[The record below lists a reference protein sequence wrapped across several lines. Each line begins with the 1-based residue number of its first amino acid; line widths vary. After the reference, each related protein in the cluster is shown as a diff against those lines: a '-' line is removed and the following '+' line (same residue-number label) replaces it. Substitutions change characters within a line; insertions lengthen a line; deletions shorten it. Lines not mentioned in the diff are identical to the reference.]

1 MLQIQK
7 NLKIFKKDFLP
18 LCDAPDITPEKVQKR
33 RHTCSK
39 CGKVGHN
46 IRKCPDVI
54 TEKMRLKT
62 NISIVNSLQTPS
74 ELILPPVP
82 NVSADDV
89 NYDLNIDQTH
99 LLKTVAPDPTDNV
112 LKLNCPFC
120 KKNEKM
126 RLKTII
132 SIVNS
137 VQTPSELIPPV
148 PNVSADDVNYDLN
161 IDQTHLPKTVAPDP
175 TDNVLKL
182 NCPFCKKFLSNSSNG
197 RPLLFCFDCQTSDS
211 LRAPVQIPVEVSP
224 DSSVPMSME
233 MRSFSSQLELNKWN
247 ITRFW
252 KFFAKKNKKKIND
265 KPKQRKANSSFQARK
280 LFLRGRYGSG
290 LKNIF
295 SGKLTD
301 NNLET
306 VEKLKSLHPT
316 ENFCPSKPS
325 VCQYWLE
332 NPFQAQEVLNAV
344 AKLPKGKAAGPSG
357 ISFDLLKTA
366 CKNAPEICEDLASY
380 FQNLMCLNYVPPHEL
395 TAARLVALVKPGKGD
410 KPDGVRPIAI
420 GESLT
425 RLLSSLIFN
434 RISTKARD
442 YLKPFQFG
450 TKTVEGAS
458 VASMTS
464 DVFFNSQQHQYNF
477 NLDFKNAFNFVK
489 RNCIFDVLLHDFP
502 ELTAYFYLFYGKK
515 SDLIFDSFTL
525 ESSSGV
531 KQGDPLGPLLFC
543 LAIHNIIKM
552 TQQDFP
558 DLRIVAYMD
567 DISIIGSF
575 ESISRVSEDIA
586 AKYKEIGLALTPSKC
601 LLIGREKQ
609 SLMIGGARIPFINYD
624 QQAFKFLGCWLG
636 NLDEIYSQLNNL
648 LEKFDKDLSFI
659 AECDIEKHIKFF
671 ILKICYSG
679 KFTHILRSTPP
690 SKICLVISGFS
701 VFLKN
706 VQEIPTR
713 SLPNLR
719 FCLKKLQ
726 HHLVKLYEGLNYEV
740 RLGLAKTKDPA
751 FGNFLKD
758 IRDSSAA
765 ALVTQVPSVYG
776 LLLKDNEWLLNMRF
790 RCFLWPNNLPNHLT
804 CKCGKPL
811 LFTHLLNCKHFIT
824 FRSKVH
830 NNVRDQI
837 YVMCKSYRVDSFLEP
852 LLSKLILD
860 DPNIDSTRYNRAS
873 MGLTRGDLVV
883 PGLNGSFTILDAM
896 SIDPCNSSNEHF
908 INSDVINPLLAGE
921 KYKIA
926 KYAKPISSVNE
937 NSHAQY
943 NLYLI

>member
-1 MLQIQK
+1 MRMRCYLWPCNLPNDLFCKCGAGLTLSHLFNCNRYISYRSTLHDAVRDQIHAMC
-7 NLKIFKKDFLP
+7 NSYHIESFVEP
-18 LCDAPDITPEKVQKR
+18 LLRSLDINESVRDSEYGKR
-33 RHTCSK
+33 RA
-39 CGKVGHN
+39 
-46 IRKCPDVI
+46 DV
-54 TEKMRLKT
+54 
-62 NISIVNSLQTPS
+62 VVPS
-74 ELILPPVP
+74 F
-82 NVSADDV
+82 DDV
-89 NYDLNIDQTH
+89 MNVVDVV
-99 LLKTVAPDPTDNV
+99 TVDV
-112 LKLNCPFC
+112 C
-120 KKNEKM
+120 KKNA
-126 RLKTII
+126 LKNAQ
-132 SIVNS
+132 S
-137 VQTPSELIPPV
+137 
-148 PNVSADDVNYDLN
+148 
-161 IDQTHLPKTVAPDP
+161 
-175 TDNVLKL
+175 
-182 NCPFCKKFLSNSSNG
+182 
-197 RPLLFCFDCQTSDS
+197 
-211 LRAPVQIPVEVSP
+211 EVSP
-224 DSSVPMSME
+224 LDDS
-233 MRSFSSQLELNKWN
+233 ELYK
-247 ITRFW
+247 R
-252 KFFAKKNKKKIND
+252 KK
-265 KPKQRKANSSFQARK
+265 
-280 LFLRGRYGSG
+280 
-290 LKNIF
+290 
-295 SGKLTD
+295 
-301 NNLET
+301 
-306 VEKLKSLHPT
+306 
-316 ENFCPSKPS
+316 
-325 VCQYWLE
+325 
-332 NPFQAQEVLNAV
+332 
-344 AKLPKGKAAGPSG
+344 
-357 ISFDLLKTA
+357 
-366 CKNAPEICEDLASY
+366 
-380 FQNLMCLNYVPPHEL
+380 
-395 TAARLVALVKPGKGD
+395 
-410 KPDGVRPIAI
+410 PIAI

-450 TKTVEGAS
+450 IKTVEGAS

-464 DVFFNSQQHQYNF
+464 DVFFNSQQHQYIF
-477 NLDFKNAFNFVK
+477 NLDFKNAFNSVK

-586 AKYKEIGLALTPSKC
+586 AKYKEIGLALNPSKC

-609 SLMIGGARIPFINYD
+609 SLMIGGAQIPFINYD
-624 QQAFKFLGCWLG
+624 HQAFKFLGCWLG

-679 KFTHILRSTPP
+679 KFTHILRSTPLRHVFCSADLGGIGFTKSSILCKAAFLGGGKNFVFEFFQRFPFDVHLINGESNFYLNQLQFELENLP
-690 SKICLVISGFS
+690 SDIWIQCFPQ
-701 VFLKN
+701 N

-726 HHLVKLYEGLNYEV
+726 HHLVKLYEGLDYEV
-740 RLGLAKTKDPA
+740 RLGLAKTKNPA

-860 DPNIDSTRYNRAS
+860 DPNIDSMRYNRAS

-908 INSDVINPLLAGE
+908 INSDVNNPLLAGE

-943 NLYLI
+943 NLCPFVFSLLGSLGKAAMAFLEDFVVVVKERTGRIFNRVYWQNRIVFSIFKGMVTLISDSLSSFGKFSESLAINCFDVGEAGFEDVEF